1 VKASSLPVAGGG
13 SNYSGKA
20 LKLRFE
26 SIACGDFRF
35 DIEECRTYHRAPM
48 PDTLPDSLDPW
59 RMVQGRRV
67 FEGSLP
73 LGQLQRLLG
82 LLESAEGE
90 AAYRI
95 EFGIDDYDIGYVD
108 ITVDAGLPLV
118 CQRTM
123 SVYVQ
128 PVRIDQRLGLI
139 RDESEEAALPE
150 GYEPLL
156 VSDGQVSL
164 KDVIE
169 DELILAVPLVALSPG
184 APLEKVPVTAG
195 PDPDSGEPSN
205 PFAAL
210 GQLKKSQH

>member
-1 VKASSLPVAGGG
+1 M
-13 SNYSGKA
+13 
-20 LKLRFE
+20 RFE

-35 DIEECRTYHRAPM
+35 DIEESRTYHRAPM

-59 RMVQGRRV
+59 RMVQARRV
-67 FEGSLP
+67 FEGSVP
-73 LGQLQRLLG
+73 LDQMPRLLG
-82 LLESAEGE
+82 LLASAEGE
-90 AAYRI
+90 VGYRI
-95 EFGIDDYDIGYVD
+95 EFGIDEYDVGFVEIA
-108 ITVDAGLPLV
+108 VDAGLSMV

-123 SVYVQ
+123 SVFVQ

-139 RDESEEAALPE
+139 RNESEESALP
-150 GYEPLL
+150 GNYEPLL
-156 VSDGQVSL
+156 VASGQLSL

-184 APLEKVPVTAG
+184 APLEQVPVTAG
-195 PDPDSGEPSN
+195 SGPESGKPSN